1 MAVERPNIARVRVE
15 AQERLDLPDFDA
27 LQDLVDDASQ
37 LSLGA
42 LLGPGGGCLSP
53 FRVTL
58 TAAGPVLYMAP
69 TTFQFYWSQRAGTS
83 AVDGTGKAWRGG
95 IVTFN
100 PLNEGQQSQ
109 WDYTAYVAQAV
120 YIYARPKVVDA
131 AVDGRRKFTGGA
143 AQSVSLKTRKRVVVE
158 LKFSALNPSDSTN
171 SGWSPV
177 AVINT
182 WNGNTP
188 VVTPLSVWDSWVAY
202 QQAQQPGSVAQPSG
216 PSVLNTLAL
225 SYLETGTDGGNVWK
239 NFLGGAATERS
250 YGLPAL
256 LMQMR
261 TRMKRFLSK
270 AGDEQW
276 YTDPVRDF
284 AQLNADLAAAE
295 ATVLALNARPY
306 LLVSGYV
313 KYDGN
318 AQANSYALFNTPV
331 LFAGYGG
338 ASPFGQI
345 TFTRLSIGVL
355 SFTMPVSNP
364 APSVLQMN
372 ANPLDPTQ
380 FVNVYTSA
388 GLPRIFIRGGD
399 GVAADGGFFVQV
411 WCR

>member
-58 TAAGPVLYMAP
+58 TVAGPVLYMAP

-95 IVTFN
+95 VVTFN

-109 WDYTAYVAQAV
+109 WDYTAYVGQAV
-120 YIYARPKVVDA
+120 YIYARPKVVDT

-143 AQSVSLKTRKRVVVE
+143 AQSVSIKTRKRVVVE
-158 LKFSALNPSDSTN
+158 LKFSAVIPSDSTN

-177 AVINT
+177 AFLNG

-188 VVTPLSVWDSWVAY
+188 TVTPLSVWDSWVAY
-202 QQAQQPGSVAQPSG
+202 QQAQQPGSVPQPSG

-225 SYLETGTDGGNVWK
+225 NLLETGTDGVNVWN
-239 NFLGGAATERS
+239 NFLGGASTERS

-270 AGDEQW
+270 AGNVQW

-284 AQLNADLAAAE
+284 EQLNTDLAVVE
-295 ATVLALNARPY
+295 GLVLGKPY
-306 LLVSGYV
+306 LVAAGFV
-313 KYDGN
+313 AWAPGP
-318 AQANSYALFNTPV
+318 NTYTPS
-331 LFAGYGG
+331 
-338 ASPFGQI
+338 ASPTMIAGFPAAAFFGSV
-345 TFTRLSIGVL
+345 TFTRLSTGVL
-355 SFTMPVSNP
+355 TMTMTPP
-364 APSVLQMN
+364 
-372 ANPLDPTQ
+372 ANPPALLLPVVQLLSAAGRIQAYQVGPTVQ
-380 FVNVYTSA
+380 IYITDTTGTVTD
-388 GLPRIFIRGGD
+388 LP
-399 GVAADGGFFVQV
+399 FFFQM
-411 WCR
+411 WAR